1 MQQVRRQRTQ
11 HIRQHNYR
19 PTSPH
24 RRQPERMAGAP
35 RKIHTFTARF
45 EIFTP
50 RFEIFTPRM
59 ETFTPRMQ
67 IAVCKIAAVD
77 VGLECISGIEV
88 IEKS

>member
-1 MQQVRRQRTQ
+1 
-11 HIRQHNYR
+11 
-19 PTSPH
+19 
-24 RRQPERMAGAP
+24 MAGAP

-50 RFEIFTPRM
+50 RFEIFTPCV
-59 ETFTPRMQ
+59 EIFTTRMQ

>member
-1 MQQVRRQRTQ
+1 MKVNLHRALPL
-11 HIRQHNYR
+11 NL
-19 PTSPH
+19 PH
-24 RRQPERMAGAP
+24 
-35 RKIHTFTARF
+35 T
-45 EIFTP
+45 FTP
-50 RFEIFTPRM
+50 RFEIFTPRIEIFTPRV